1 MLKSSRK
8 VYFLLALN
16 VAFTLFTY
24 RSIFSGKL
32 LGDAFDSRLMII
44 LHEHWWRWVNGL
56 VSLRDTEF
64 FYPFDMAL
72 GYSDVFLTQG
82 ILYSFLRLIGYGLAP
97 AWTLTTIL
105 LLIIGNLG
113 WVFVARKYIKSY
125 ALQVLL
131 VLTLISSLSFVQY
144 FTYIPNIVGY
154 SYLSWISLFIN
165 NIINE
170 KDSIR
175 KNKKL
180 AIFGTLM
187 LVYALSCWYGAFFV
201 MLLILFR
208 LFFEVMFN
216 FKMFKSKINEFR
228 FRQNAKLYL
237 VQSPIQLFLIWL
249 FIYVY
254 VSVSNQPSRPTD
266 EMLGNSPRINLLP
279 NGSNFDG
286 TKLSGALFK
295 EIYIFFGLDFDKEYG
310 IGIGIFSFLFGI
322 AVLIFGLNSKFIKKN
337 QKLWV
342 LTFMI
347 VFLYFVVYD
356 DNFSFHQILFENVPG
371 FNSIR
376 SPSRFVILVGF
387 FVIFGVYLIFDAILQ
402 KRKDVKSKAGI
413 ILLSLFLLLD
423 QYRSPFRG
431 WDPSALINTDL
442 MSQSEEIKKNCDYFY
457 YDFPGGWWY
466 DQIEA
471 MTFAIQIGVPT
482 VNGYS
487 GAFPVGY
494 PTESFTSNEE
504 PFKIFEW
511 ISKIDPEKRGCFVT
525 GRSDIKSLNSDF
537 NSIDFIGFTNM
548 ETKGISSWRWAVSPN
563 PYLYILSNSFSKKR
577 ISFTL
582 NTSKCNPTQEISI
595 LDGQDNPIMD
605 SKRVDITK
613 SFDFEIDMTKSV
625 VKRIQVITDGGSCQI
640 GNDPRSLFF
649 EIKDFNISPN

>member
-1 MLKSSRK
+1 M
-8 VYFLLALN
+8 
-16 VAFTLFTY
+16 
-24 RSIFSGKL
+24 
-32 LGDAFDSRLMII
+32 GDAFDSRLMII

-208 LFFEVMFN
+208 IFFEVMFN
-216 FKMFKSKINEFR
+216 YKTLNSKIKEFR
-228 FRQNAKLYL
+228 FRQNTKQYL

-254 VSVSNQPSRPTD
+254 VSVANQPNRPTD
-266 EMLGNSPRINLLP
+266 EMIGNSPRINLLP

-286 TKLSGALFK
+286 TKLSGSIF
-295 EIYIFFGLDFDKEYG
+295 EDFYIKLGLDFEKEYG
-310 IGIGIFSFLFGI
+310 VGIGAMSLILGIII
-322 AVLIFGLNSKFIKKN
+322 AVYGVTKNLFNKN
-337 QKLWV
+337 QKLWIM
-342 LTFMI
+342 TFLG
-347 VFLYFVVYD
+347 VYLYFVVYAEK
-356 DNFSFHQILFENVPG
+356 FSFHQIFFENIPG

-376 SPSRFVILVGF
+376 CPSRFVILLGF
-387 FVIFGVYLIFDAILQ
+387 FIIFGIYFTFDAMLQ
-402 KRKDVKSKAGI
+402 KSNKFKVVFI
-413 ILLSLFLLLD
+413 ILSLLLVLD
-423 QYRSPFRG
+423 QYRAPFKG
-431 WDPSALINTDL
+431 WDPSVLINTDL
-442 MSQSEEIKKNCDYFY
+442 MSQKDEIKKNCDYFY

-471 MTFAIQIGVPT
+471 MTFAIQVGVPT
-482 VNGYS
+482 VNGYT
-487 GAFPVGY
+487 GAFPPDY
-494 PTESFTSNEE
+494 PTEDFTSTEE

-511 ISKIDPEKRGCFVT
+511 IDKIDKNLRGCFVT
-525 GRSDIKSLNSDF
+525 GRSEIKDLNKPL
-537 NSIDFIGFTNM
+537 NSIDFVGFSARETNGK
-548 ETKGISSWRWAVSPN
+548 ESWNWAVSPN
-563 PYLYILSNSFSKKR
+563 PYLYILSNEFKNKK
-577 ISFTL
+577 ITF
-582 NTSKCNPTQEISI
+582 EITTNSCDPVQQFQF
-595 LDGQDNPIMD
+595 LDGQNNKLTEEIQIL
-605 SKRVDITK
+605 KTNRVEIDLNMEK
-613 SFDFEIDMTKSV
+613 SF
-625 VKRIQVITDGGSCQI
+625 VKRLQIITDGNGCKIS
-640 GNDPRSLFF
+640 GDERELFF
-649 EIKDFNISPN
+649 ELKNLEYTN